1 MRCHLS
7 LNNIREFRSSY
18 LYSKAIDYVSLR
30 RFNQIHQIMR
40 LIQLFLAALF
50 LATSLSLSAQNQPG
64 TPLVIRKAKGKIVLD
79 GQLNEQDWQAADVAD
94 DWYKNFPVDT
104 AKAEFQTEA
113 RLTFDD
119 DFLYISFLCYDD
131 DTPDI
136 ISSLRRDFEYDL
148 NDNVGFAIGPYN
160 DKQNGFFFVI
170 TPAGVQ
176 MEGTVTGGGTGDD
189 SFNVF
194 WDNKWFSK
202 VVRYED
208 RWIAELAIPFKSFRY
223 RSDVQEWNIAMD
235 RWDLKRNT
243 KSAWIQT
250 PIQFI
255 SASFPYSGQLVWEDP
270 IPKAKTNISFIPF
283 IAGQTSSD
291 REVTP
296 VEQSSDFQA
305 GFDAKVAV
313 TPSLNLDL
321 TVNPDFSQVEVDQQ
335 VINLTRFEFQFPERR
350 QFFLENNDLFSLA
363 GYPGARPFFSRRIGL
378 ARDSSGLF
386 QQVPI
391 AYGARLSG
399 SLNEKW
405 RIGLMNMQTREKLEF
420 GLPAQ
425 NYTVAAVQRNFW
437 AQSSFTLSFVNKASL
452 NVEVGDSTR
461 YFADGVFRS
470 IQTGD
475 KDVLRPNTYN
485 RVIAADLEM
494 LSKDAK
500 WYHSSYIGRS
510 FDDFNNR
517 ENLSGLLFTR
527 YRTRNVSVFVG
538 HNFVNEFFNPE
549 VGFAPGI
556 RVYPGQY
563 TFFGNAEYTFYP
575 SNPKIISMGPSI
587 DVSTTYLPDG
597 TNADRSL
604 SLGYGFAFSNASALG
619 LSYDRVFQQLTIDF
633 NPIDA
638 DQYTS
643 FLVGE
648 EYNWN
653 AFSIEYQSNPR
664 KQFNYNLAATYGGFY
679 NGTNLNLSG
688 ELNYRYQP
696 YLNVTLRFDYNDLE
710 LPEDYGAE
718 QLFLIGPRIDL
729 TFTDQLFLTTFVQYN
744 NLLDNINLNARF
756 QWRYQPTSDIFL
768 VYTENYLP
776 ENLNSKNRALVFKM
790 TYWLNL

>member
-1 MRCHLS
+1 MRIIYLS
-7 LNNIREFRSSY
+7 
-18 LYSKAIDYVSLR
+18 SL
-30 RFNQIHQIMR
+30 
-40 LIQLFLAALF
+40 LIILTLPL
-50 LATSLSLSAQNQPG
+50 LLKGQNQPE
-64 TPLVIRKAKGKIVLD
+64 TPLNIKKAKGKIILD
-79 GQLNEQDWQAADVAD
+79 GQLNEQDWQEADVAD
-94 DWYKNFPVDT
+94 NWYQNFPVDT
-104 AKAEFQTEA
+104 ARAAFQTEA

-119 DFLYISFLCYDD
+119 EYLYVSFICYDD
-131 DTPDI
+131 DKPDI
-136 ISSLRRDFEYDL
+136 ISSLRRDFDYDL
-148 NDNVGFAIGPYN
+148 NDNVGFALGPYN

-176 MEGTVTGGGTGDD
+176 MEGTVTGGGTGDS
-189 SFNVF
+189 SFSTF
-194 WDNKWFSK
+194 WDNKWYSK
-202 VVRYED
+202 VVRYKD
-208 RWIAELAIPFKSFRY
+208 RWIAEMAIPFKSFRY
-223 RSDVQEWNIAMD
+223 RSDVSEWNIAMD

-243 KSAWIQT
+243 KSSWIQT
-250 PIQFI
+250 PIQFV
-255 SASFPYSGQLVWEDP
+255 SASFPYSGQLVWNDP

-283 IAGQTSSD
+283 VAGQASSNQ
-291 REVTP
+291 EVTP
-296 VEQSSDFQA
+296 SEQSSGFQA
-305 GFDAKVAV
+305 GFDAKIAV

-321 TVNPDFSQVEVDQQ
+321 TVNPDFSQVEVDRQ

-350 QFFLENNDLFSLA
+350 QFFLENSDLFSLA

-405 RIGLMNMQTREKLEF
+405 RIGLMNMQTREKEEF

-461 YFADGVFRS
+461 YFADGVFRR
-470 IQTGD
+470 IQNGD
-475 KDVLRPNTYN
+475 KNVLRPNTYN

-527 YRTRNVSVFVG
+527 YRDRNVGLFAG
-538 HNFVNEFFNPE
+538 FNFVNEFFNPE

-563 TFFGNAEYTFYP
+563 GFFSNAEYTFYP
-575 SNPKIISMGPSI
+575 NNEKIIRMGPS
-587 DVSTTYLPDG
+587 VEFNSTYIPDG

-604 SLGYGFAFSNASALG
+604 SLEYGFSFSNASALN
-619 LSYDRVFQQLTIDF
+619 LAYNRVYQQLTIDF

-638 DQYTS
+638 SQYTS
-643 FLVGE
+643 FLIGE
-648 EYNWN
+648 EYSWN
-653 AFSIEYQSNPR
+653 AFSLEYQSNPR
-664 KQFNYNLAATYGGFY
+664 RKFNYNIEATYGGFY

-696 YLNVTLRFDYNDLE
+696 YLNVSLRFDYNDLE
-710 LPEDYGAE
+710 LPDNYGAE

-729 TFTDQLFLTTFVQYN
+729 TFTDKLFLTTFVQYN

-776 ENLNSKNRALVFKM
+776 ENLGSKNRALVFKM